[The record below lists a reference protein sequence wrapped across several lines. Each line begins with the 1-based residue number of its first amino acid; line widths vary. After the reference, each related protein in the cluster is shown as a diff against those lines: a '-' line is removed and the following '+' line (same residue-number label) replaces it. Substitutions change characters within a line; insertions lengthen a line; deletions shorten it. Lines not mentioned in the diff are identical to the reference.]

1 MTDASADPQLLAFGL
16 RLFKPPPRLSLSQ
29 WADTHA
35 VLSAES
41 SAESGRWRTLP
52 YQREIM
58 DQFTT
63 PQTEMVVWQKSARVG
78 ATKIFNNL
86 LGFHIHQDPCAMMVV
101 QPTVEDAEGY
111 SKDEIA
117 PMLRDTPVLQTL
129 ITDAK
134 AKDGSNTILL
144 KQFKNGATVQMV
156 GANSA
161 RGFRRV
167 SRRIVLFDEVDG
179 YPASTPE
186 GDQIKL
192 GIKRSEYFWNRKIG
206 LISTPTLKGFS
217 RIEKWFELSDQRR
230 YFVPC
235 PHCEH
240 KQALRWGQMK
250 WEKDENGEGLP
261 ETAAYECE
269 NCKQLIPHSMKRWM
283 VERGE
288 WRATAAAK
296 RPGLVGFHIWAGYS
310 YSPNASWSQLVQEFL
325 EVKHDR
331 TQLQTF
337 VNVILGE
344 TFEDDYAAALSA
356 EGLAAR
362 REEYPPGHCPAGVL
376 LLTAGV
382 DVQDNRLA
390 VSVWGWGVGEEAWLV
405 WHQEVMGDPTQGEVW
420 DQLDA
425 VLDTAWPVDGGGELK
440 LAQVAID
447 SGGHATHEVYQYARE
462 RRDRYVVAIK
472 GSSRRSQAV
481 VNKGTPQDVNWKGK
495 VIKRGVVLF
504 QVGTDTVKT
513 TLFGRMRHNKVGPG
527 YVHFGLAGDDE
538 WCSQVT
544 SEKQQLRYVK
554 GFPVREWIK
563 SPSARNE
570 ALDCM
575 VYAYAALQ
583 LASRRYAKATMW
595 ERLGEQL
602 QVAKEQQMG
611 SVALK
616 EETPRRRR
624 SFRVI

>member
-1 MTDASADPQLLAFGL
+1 MGDVDLQLLDAGVSFW
-16 RLFKPPPRLSLSQ
+16 KPPKKLKLSE
-29 WADTHA
+29 WADEYA
-35 VLSAES
+35 MLSAES
-41 SAESGRWRTLP
+41 AAESGRWRTLP
-52 YQREIM
+52 YQREVM
-58 DQFTT
+58 DAFSDSKV
-63 PQTEMVVWQKSARVG
+63 EMVVWQKSARVG
-78 ATKIFNNL
+78 ATKIFNHL
-86 LGFHIHQDPCAMMVV
+86 CAFHMHQDPCSIMVV

-117 PMLRDTPVLQTL
+117 PMIRDTPVLRSL
-129 ITDAK
+129 VSEPK

-144 KQFKNGATVQMV
+144 KQFPGGSLQMV